1 MSVNAFDSAQFAQF
15 VRFANSATIRNDEN
29 SVALLDTTTAL
40 GNRTIKAAGKEDSVH
55 ALIRSSAAKK
65 ANDEVRDLFRKAVA
79 DVFGGE
85 SKIPESVKEAMVLE
99 DYGKGRPL
107 TARRI
112 LVVRAAIDAVKDSI
126 DVAAD
131 NRKITTAIRN
141 LKLDQLP
148 PEIND
153 ALDDVRTAMAAR
165 GGAGMPEDNKAL
177 LNKLSPMRVYHA
189 LEARAK
195 ETGRPFTRTDVR
207 GVLSGMIEAD
217 QEVEVAKL
225 SDFMTAMGAKSFN
238 VSVNRVTTNAMMAAV
253 PGLKAELKAC
263 KSGEDFEAA
272 FQKYGPT
279 IQSHLVI
286 MGEAARCKGRAEELL
301 VEEFVK
307 ATGRD
312 ANFIRENVPLVK
324 FANGAADKVKDK
336 IFRGAIKANSP
347 KQIEAAYREAAR
359 AYVKERLDVAKQADS
374 LKGVSDA
381 VRESLKVGAFAAESV
396 KEYRIAEY
404 ASLAAKLDLTSF
416 KEEFPDAPFSP
427 EDVAPILK
435 NAMAALVEVGQK
447 HFGVKEWSDL
457 GVDGQQ
463 PFASIVAKCVL
474 SGEPEL
480 TKYLAEN
487 FDELFAETRDLLSTK
502 EIAILSVLSG
512 ALSGAKE
519 LAAVL

>member
-1 MSVNAFDSAQFAQF
+1 MPLSIHESSQFAQF
-15 VRFANSATIRNDEN
+15 VRFASSENLTNGEN
-29 SVALLDTTTAL
+29 SVARLDATTAL

-55 ALIRSSAAKK
+55 ALIRFSAAKK

-85 SKIPESVKEAMVLE
+85 SKIPDSVKEAMFLE

-126 DVAAD
+126 DVAGD
-131 NRKITTAIRN
+131 NKQITTAIRN

-153 ALDDVRTAMAAR
+153 ALDDVRTAMANR

-195 ETGRPFTRTDVR
+195 ETGCPLTRTDVR
-207 GVLSGMIEAD
+207 NVLSGMIEAD

-225 SDFMTAMGAKSFN
+225 SAFMTAMGAKSFN

-324 FANGAADKVKDK
+324 FASGAADKVKDK

-381 VRESLKVGAFAAESV
+381 VRESLKVGAFAAENI
-396 KEYRIAEY
+396 KEYKIAEY
-404 ASLAAKLDLTSF
+404 APLAAKLDLAEF
-416 KEEFPDAPFSP
+416 KKDLLREPFSA
-427 EDVAPILK
+427 EEVAPILK
-435 NAMAALVEVGQK
+435 DAMSALVEVGME
-447 HFGVKEWSDL
+447 HFGAKKWSDL

-463 PFASIVAKCVL
+463 PFASIVVKCVL

-480 TKYLAEN
+480 TKVLAEH
-487 FDELFAETRDLLSTK
+487 FDELFAETRDLVA
-502 EIAILSVLSG
+502 EDEGVIMAVLSG
-512 ALSGAKE
+512 ALPAAKE